1 MLRGRAEDAGGL
13 TPAKDDCS
21 AVGGSA
27 ALRMRRTP
35 CGYNAVHAAFFPP
48 NFTDS
53 QVSRLCSRRRLAG
66 GFFCRVSCPQEGRIG
81 RSQCLP
87 ADRNMSE

>member
-1 MLRGRAEDAGGL
+1 MWCGKAEDAGGL

-53 QVSRLCSRRRLAG
+53 QVSRL
-66 GFFCRVSCPQEGRIG
+66 
-81 RSQCLP
+81 
-87 ADRNMSE
+87 